1 MGVIEG
7 SGVLADGLAAD
18 QRKPEALS
26 EHEPRFL
33 ELAAEG
39 SARLEE
45 GLLAEARSELG
56 PVELPYE
63 PRLAEDRG
71 GGALGPTVQP
81 YLEEPRA
88 LEREAALPA
97 AFELF
102 LESSRLSERFWRGVG
117 A

>member
-1 MGVIEG
+1 MSGIELVIVGVIEG
-7 SGVLADGLAAD
+7 SGVLADRLAAD

-39 SARLEE
+39 SPRLEE

-71 GGALGPTVQP
+71 GGAPSGALGPTVQP
-81 YLEEPRA
+81 NLEESRA
-88 LEREAALPA
+88 LEREAALPPTT
-97 AFELF
+97 
-102 LESSRLSERFWRGVG
+102 SP
-117 A
+117 